1 MKSKFICRLTSAFLV
16 LSLMISAGVITV
28 SANNHQDTG
37 FTYSFSYIG
46 QQDRTDYRDKTDA
59 TSSYMN
65 CTGGAGRYTAWV
77 VGKNKFGSEVNMSG
91 GSYYGFASGQS
102 HYMSNYVYENY
113 GGQSNCVAAI
123 RGESLDGNTAF
134 GVWSPDS
141 V

>member
-1 MKSKFICRLTSAFLV
+1 MKSRFICRLTSALLV
-16 LSLMISAGVITV
+16 FALMFSVGIVSV
-28 SANNHQDTG
+28 SANNHQDTN
-37 FTYSFSYIG
+37 FTYSFSYSG
-46 QQDRTDYRDKTDA
+46 QQNRTSYRDKTDD
-59 TSSYMN
+59 TSAYML
-65 CTGGAGRYTAWV
+65 CTGGSGRYTAWV
-77 VGKNKFGSEVNMSG
+77 VGKNEYGSEVNMSG

-123 RGESLDGNTAF
+123 RGQSIDGNTAF